1 MTDQATVNYLP
12 SHNQGKEGKEVKQ
25 WWPWEEI
32 HTFSSDAGHSDTE
45 QDSYFPSHPKIRP

>member
-45 QDSYFPSHPKIRP
+45 QDPYFPSHPK